1 MKTGTVQNYTR
12 NRNADAAR
20 AAIEAQ
26 EHAGELV
33 ARSLDGRQTIA
44 YGASV
49 DALRQELSRL
59 GLAMSDVVIESV
71 ENDVIDVAACR
82 NVSEASSSQMLSIR
96 VLSQH
101 PQCDQP

>member
-1 MKTGTVQNYTR
+1 MAVSTVQNYTR
-12 NRNADAAR
+12 NRNADAGQ

-49 DALRQELSRL
+49 DVLREELSRR
-59 GLAMSDVVIESV
+59 GLAISDVVIESV
-71 ENDVIDVAACR
+71 EHDVIDMAACR
-82 NVSEASSSQMLSIR
+82 IAPDDHEAEGT
-96 VLSQH
+96 
-101 PQCDQP
+101 